1 MLWKRTK
8 KVELEQFEIQRR
20 ELELVHSIRKP
31 AEAERFRI
39 ETLAQA
45 DQKRLC
51 DWLKRM
57 LKHHVCVVQQKRM
70 SSAQKVKRKQK
81 RFVKRRLLKRKVLKA
96 KILAEA
102 EGMKEKAKA
111 WQEYNE
117 AAVSQMFVEKL
128 PELAAAVAA
137 PLSKIDRIVM
147 VNTGSGNGTG
157 VEQIT
162 KGVSDVVAQ
171 VPGLVELLTGINIP
185 DLLKRVPALK
195 STEKKSE

>member
-1 MLWKRTK
+1 AEASRLRGTAEAD
-8 KVELEQFEIQRR
+8 V
-20 ELELVHSIRKP
+20 IRAKGE
-31 AEAERFRI
+31 AEAEAIRQKA
-39 ETLAQA
+39 LAEA
-45 DQKRLC
+45 EG
-51 DWLKRM
+51 
-57 LKHHVCVVQQKRM
+57 
-70 SSAQKVKRKQK
+70 
-81 RFVKRRLLKRKVLKA
+81 LKA

-128 PELAAAVAA
+128 PALAAAVAA

-147 VNTGSGNGTG
+147 VNTGNGNGTG

-195 STEKKSE
+195 TTDKKSE